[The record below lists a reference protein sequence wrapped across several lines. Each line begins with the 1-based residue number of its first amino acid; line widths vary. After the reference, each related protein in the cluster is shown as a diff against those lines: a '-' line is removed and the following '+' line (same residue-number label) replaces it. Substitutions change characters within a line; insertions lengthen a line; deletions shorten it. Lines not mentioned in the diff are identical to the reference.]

1 MAIKGITLWGGS
13 RRRWGRLRVREL
25 VSCSSSTQGSL
36 KEKREKRGVIDREGK
51 ISREGEIGQ

>member
-1 MAIKGITLWGGS
+1 MAIKGITLWEGS

-36 KEKREKRGVIDREGK
+36 EENIENRGFIDRQGK